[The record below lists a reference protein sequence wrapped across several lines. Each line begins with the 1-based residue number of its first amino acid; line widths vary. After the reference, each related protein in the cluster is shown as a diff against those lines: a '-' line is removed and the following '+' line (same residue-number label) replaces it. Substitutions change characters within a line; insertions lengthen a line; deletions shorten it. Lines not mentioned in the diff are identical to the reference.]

1 MGPSKAAGPISRTAK
16 LTAISRSRTIGE
28 RPTHSA
34 YCGKLMFTLVTIVF
48 VHLQVLPF
56 EQRPKFE
63 D

>member
-1 MGPSKAAGPISRTAK
+1 
-16 LTAISRSRTIGE
+16 
-28 RPTHSA
+28 
-34 YCGKLMFTLVTIVF
+34 MFTLVTIVF